1 VATIGESQGIGAGPA
16 GLTGAAGLWPP
27 AAAAGLGGVADGVAD
42 SGGGGLALTFSEAEV
57 DWTELLGF
65 SALGL
70 LPPSGGVGEVGLVSS
85 GIAGKVQI
93 SGAADS
99 RKNLNL

>member
-1 VATIGESQGIGAGPA
+1 M
-16 GLTGAAGLWPP
+16 WPP

-65 SALGL
+65 STLDL

-99 RKNLNL
+99 RKNLNF